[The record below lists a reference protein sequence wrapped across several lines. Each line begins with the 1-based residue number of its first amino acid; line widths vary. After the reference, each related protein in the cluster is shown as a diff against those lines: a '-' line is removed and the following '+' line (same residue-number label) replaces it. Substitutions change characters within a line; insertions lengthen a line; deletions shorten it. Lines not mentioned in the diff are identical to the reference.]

1 LLGNNEKRVLQALLD
16 ESDLERVA
24 EKAVLE
30 EVAVMRSY
38 LVLRNENLVE
48 MSEKVYRLI
57 EITEEGL
64 KLLQEL
70 PERMVLSQIG
80 GGVYLEDLKIDAS
93 ILSIAMGWLL
103 KRKWIIMEKRNDKTF
118 LKITSLGL
126 NFLTQKTEEEMIL
139 EKLEKNPINELIILD
154 DFNPN
159 VLSTL
164 KQRQAIRTIEK
175 KERTINLTDLGRAIA
190 QQLIQQGF
198 TPKEEVSQLTP
209 SLIASGQWKNVD
221 LKRFDIRAEVSPISP
236 GKRHFEN
243 QAIEY
248 IRRIWLELGFEE
260 MQGPIVN
267 TAFWNFDALFTP
279 QDHPARELQDT
290 FYVRGKRGDLPD
302 RLLVRRVSDMH
313 ERGGGIADGWGYE
326 WNEEEARKL
335 VPRPHTTVLSA
346 RTLASLKKEDL
357 PKKFFSVGKCFRN
370 EQIDWNH
377 LAEFYQTD
385 GIVVS
390 ENVNFRHLLGYLERF
405 LNKMGHTKI
414 RFRPA
419 YFPYTEPSVEAEVY
433 NEERGVWMELVGAG
447 IFRPE
452 VTVPLLGHD
461 IPVLAWGP
469 GFGRIIMEYYGL
481 TDIRDLYRNDI
492 EQLRTMKLWRW

>member
-1 LLGNNEKRVLQALLD
+1 MLGNNEKRVLQALLE
-16 ESDLERVA
+16 ESELEIVA
-24 EKAVLE
+24 RKAKLE
-30 EVAVMRSY
+30 EVAVMRSF
-38 LVLRNENLVE
+38 LMLEQEGLAKIDE
-48 MSEKVYRLI
+48 MAQKFV
-57 EITEEGL
+57 EITEEGR
-64 KLLQEL
+64 KLLEIL
-70 PERMVLSQIG
+70 PERLVIRNT
-80 GGVYLEDLKIDAS
+80 DKKT
-93 ILSIAMGWLL
+93 GWLDISKL
-103 KRKWIIMEKRNDKTF
+103 DPVISNIGIGWLARTKLSTVESRDGKIF
-118 LKITSLGL
+118 LHHTPQALSYE
-126 NFLTQKTEEEMIL
+126 TQKTPEENIL
-139 EKLEKNPINELIILD
+139 EKLKEKMLPISEIKNDILE
-154 DFNPN
+154 N
-159 VLSTL
+159 L
-164 KQRQAIRTIEK
+164 KRRQAVCIFEK
-175 KERTINLTDLGRAIA
+175 TKRSITLTEKGRLLA
-190 QQLIQQGF
+190 QRGF
-198 TPKEEVSQLTP
+198 VLREEVSTLTP
-209 SLIASGQWKNVD
+209 DLIASQEWKNVD
-221 LKRFDIRAEVSPISP
+221 LKRFDIEAEVSPISP

-290 FYVRGKRGDLPD
+290 FYIKGKKGDLPER
-302 RLLVRRVSDMH
+302 RLVKRVAHMH
-313 ERGGGIADGWGYE
+313 EHGGGIADGWGYK
-326 WNEEEARKL
+326 WDEEEAKRL
-335 VPRPHTTVLSA
+335 VCRTHTTVLSA
-346 RTLASLKKEDL
+346 RSLASLKREDL

-370 EQIDWNH
+370 EQVDWNH

-385 GIVVS
+385 GIVVD
-390 ENVNFRHLLGYLERF
+390 ENVNLRHLLGYLERF
-405 LNKMGHTKI
+405 LKKMGHSKI

-469 GFGRIIMEYYGL
+469 GFGRIIMDYYGL

>member
-1 LLGNNEKRVLQALLD
+1 LLD
-16 ESDLERVA
+16 ASELERVA
-24 EKAVLE
+24 KKAKLE
-30 EVAVMRSY
+30 EVAVMRSF
-38 LVLRNENLVE
+38 LLLEQEGLAKIDEMVE
-48 MSEKVYRLI
+48 KFA
-57 EITEEGL
+57 EITEEGR
-64 KLLQEL
+64 KLLESL
-70 PERMVLSQIG
+70 PERVVLENIG
-80 GGVYLEDLKIDAS
+80 DGIYLEDLNLPDYVIN
-93 ILSIAMGWLL
+93 IAMGWLT
-103 KRKWIIMEKRNDKTF
+103 KKKWIVVEKKEGKTLLHPTPEG
-118 LKITSLGL
+118 LKILS
-126 NFLTQKTEEEMIL
+126 QKTEEEITLERLKDKMVALSDMKNEILENLKRRQAVRIL
-139 EKLEKNPINELIILD
+139 EKTKRSITLSEKGRLLAQKG
-154 DFNPN
+154 F
-159 VLSTL
+159 VL
-164 KQRQAIRTIEK
+164 R
-175 KERTINLTDLGRAIA
+175 
-190 QQLIQQGF
+190 
-198 TPKEEVSQLTP
+198 EEISSLTP
-209 SLIASGQWKNVD
+209 SLIASQEWKNID
-221 LKRFDIRAEVSPISP
+221 LKRFDIRADVAPISP

-290 FYVRGKRGDLPD
+290 FYVRGKMGDLPD
-302 RLLVRRVSDMH
+302 KSLVRRVSEMH

-326 WNEEEARKL
+326 WDEEEARKL

-346 RTLASLKKEDL
+346 RTLASLTRKDL

-405 LNKMGHTKI
+405 LNKMGHKKI

>member
-1 LLGNNEKRVLQALLD
+1 MLGNNEKKVLQALL
-16 ESDLERVA
+16 EASELERVA
-24 EKAVLE
+24 RKAKLE
-30 EVAVMRSY
+30 EVAVMRSF
-38 LVLRNENLVE
+38 LLLEQEGLAKIDEMVE
-48 MSEKVYRLI
+48 KFA
-57 EITEEGL
+57 EITEEGR
-64 KLLQEL
+64 KLLESL
-70 PERMVLSQIG
+70 PERVVIKNTDKETHLLDTSNLDPAISNIG
-80 GGVYLEDLKIDAS
+80 I
-93 ILSIAMGWLL
+93 GWLA
-103 KRKWIIMEKRNDKTF
+103 RNKLSTVESRDGKIF
-118 LKITSLGL
+118 LYHTPQALRYEI
-126 NFLTQKTEEEMIL
+126 QKTPEEIILERLKEKMLPISEIANEILENLRRRRAVRIL
-139 EKLEKNPINELIILD
+139 EKTKRSITLSEKGRLLAQKG
-154 DFNPN
+154 F
-159 VLSTL
+159 VL
-164 KQRQAIRTIEK
+164 
-175 KERTINLTDLGRAIA
+175 G
-190 QQLIQQGF
+190 
-198 TPKEEVSQLTP
+198 EEISSLTP
-209 SLIASGQWKNVD
+209 SLIASQEWKNVD
-221 LKRFDIRAEVSPISP
+221 LKRFDIRAEVAPISP

-302 RLLVRRVSDMH
+302 KSLVRRVSEMH

-326 WNEEEARKL
+326 WDEEEARKL

-390 ENVNFRHLLGYLERF
+390 ENVNFRHLLGYLGRF
-405 LNKMGHTKI
+405 LNKMGHKKI

-481 TDIRDLYRNDI
+481 ADIRDLYRNDI

>member
-1 LLGNNEKRVLQALLD
+1 LLD
-16 ESDLERVA
+16 ASELERVA
-24 EKAVLE
+24 KKAKLE
-30 EVAVMRSY
+30 EVAVMRSF
-38 LVLRNENLVE
+38 LLLEQEGLAKIDEMVE
-48 MSEKVYRLI
+48 KFA
-57 EITEEGL
+57 EITEEGR
-64 KLLQEL
+64 KLLESL
-70 PERMVLSQIG
+70 PERVVLENIG
-80 GGVYLEDLKIDAS
+80 EGIYLEDLNLPDYVIN
-93 ILSIAMGWLL
+93 IAMGWLT
-103 KRKWIIMEKRNDKTF
+103 KKKWIVVEKKEGKTLLHPTPEG
-118 LKITSLGL
+118 LKILS
-126 NFLTQKTEEEMIL
+126 QKTEEEIALERLKDKMVALSDMKNEILENLKRRQAVRIL
-139 EKLEKNPINELIILD
+139 EKTKRSITLSEKGRLLAENG
-154 DFNPN
+154 F
-159 VLSTL
+159 VL
-164 KQRQAIRTIEK
+164 R
-175 KERTINLTDLGRAIA
+175 
-190 QQLIQQGF
+190 
-198 TPKEEVSQLTP
+198 EEISSLTP
-209 SLIASGQWKNVD
+209 SLIASQEWKNID
-221 LKRFDIRAEVSPISP
+221 LKRFDIRADVAPISP

-302 RLLVRRVSDMH
+302 KSLVRRVSEMH

-326 WNEEEARKL
+326 WDEEEARKL

-346 RTLASLKKEDL
+346 RTLASLTRKDL

-405 LNKMGHTKI
+405 LNKMGHKKI